1 MSSNGIVFVEEVGP
15 ASVWAYAMPA
25 EAGQSVATLTLE
37 ALRLEVEVSTIY
49 KLVVISRC
57 FGMG

>member
-1 MSSNGIVFVEEVGP
+1 MSSNGTVFVEEVGP
-15 ASVWAYAMPA
+15 VRVWGYAVPA
-25 EAGQSVATLTLE
+25 EDGQSVATLALE

-49 KLVVISRC
+49 KLVVISRS